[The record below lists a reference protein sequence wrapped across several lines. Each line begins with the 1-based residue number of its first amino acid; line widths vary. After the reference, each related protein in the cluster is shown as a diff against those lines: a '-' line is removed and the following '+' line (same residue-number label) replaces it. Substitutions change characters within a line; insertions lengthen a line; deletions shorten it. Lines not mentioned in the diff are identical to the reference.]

1 MNCLN
6 KRNAIS
12 VLLLFVLLLT
22 HAQPK
27 EGVKIYGGM
36 QIWGRYTNLNP
47 GSTIG
52 PNESENA
59 LDFSIRRY
67 RIGIKAHPYDY
78 LSFNLQLGNNNL
90 SRFQKDQPPKLLD
103 AYATWH
109 INDHTNLTAGKH
121 AWTGLSRYA
130 APSTFSN
137 ISSDINYSAT
147 PSLNVHDDFFRRI
160 AIALHG
166 QVGQLDYRAIVAKP
180 FTNSLNPSLTNQATF
195 VNEPSGFIYSGYVKY
210 QFFDHESLSSAFSPW
225 SYLGSK
231 KIVSLGGGFYHHDNA
246 TQSIQ
251 LSDTVRHAMNSWA
264 VDVYVDLPVNNKTL
278 TGYIGYLNHDLGPKF
293 IRMVGA
299 NNPADGSTGLGSLN
313 GRGNSFPITG
323 SGQIIFSQLGLGIQ
337 LKNDHIIQPN
347 VSLQYSNLELVADDI
362 VLVEGGVSYYLDKHQ
377 SKLSISAQSR
387 PVLTEANDQVKV
399 TDHKLML
406 IGQYQIRF

>member
-1 MNCLN
+1 MVWGLIASGQD
-6 KRNAIS
+6 K
-12 VLLLFVLLLT
+12 VT
-22 HAQPK
+22 
-27 EGVKIYGGM
+27 IYGGM
-36 QIWGRYTNLNP
+36 QIWGRYTDLNP

-52 PNESENA
+52 SNEAFNS

-67 RIGIKAHPYDY
+67 RIGLKAQPYDY
-78 LSFNLQLGNNNL
+78 LSFNIQMGNNNL
-90 SRFQKDQPPKLLD
+90 SRYQKDQPPKLLD

-109 INDHTNLTAGKH
+109 INDKTKLTAGKH

-180 FTNSLNPSLTNQATF
+180 FANSLKPTLTDQATF
-195 VNEPSGFIYSGYVKY
+195 INEPTAFIYSSYVKY
-210 QFFDHESLSSAFSPW
+210 QFFDHESLSSAWSSW

-231 KIVSLGGGFYHHDNA
+231 KILAIGAGFYQHEKA
-246 TQSIQ
+246 TESLQNG
-251 LSDTVRHAMNSWA
+251 DTTFHSMTSLAI
-264 VDVYVDLPVNNKTL
+264 DVFADMPINNRIF
-278 TGYIGYLNHDLGPKF
+278 TGYIGLINHNFGPKF

-299 NNPADGSTGLGSLN
+299 NNPADGSSGLGTLN
-313 GRGNSFPITG
+313 GKGNSFPITG
-323 SGQIIFSQLGLGIQ
+323 TGQILFTQLGLGFKMENEQ
-337 LKNDHIIQPN
+337 IIQPN
-347 VSLQYSNLELVADDI
+347 ISAQFSNFEFVNESM
-362 VLVEGGVSYYLDKHQ
+362 VLIEGGVSYYLDKHQ
-377 SKLSISAQSR
+377 SKLSISAQRR
-387 PVLTEANDQVKV
+387 PVLTEVNDLVEIDSYK
-399 TDHKLML
+399 MMI